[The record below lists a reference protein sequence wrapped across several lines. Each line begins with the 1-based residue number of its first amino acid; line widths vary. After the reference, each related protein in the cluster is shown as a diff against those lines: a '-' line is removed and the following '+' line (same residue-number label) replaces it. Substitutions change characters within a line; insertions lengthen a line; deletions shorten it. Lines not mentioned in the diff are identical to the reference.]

1 MQAAPPS
8 SPEVSA
14 RMSRQTSQS
23 TGAERAVRQLLHAS
37 GYRYRVHFPV
47 PGMPR
52 RKIDIAFTRAK
63 LAVLIDGC
71 FWHGCPEHATS
82 PKANA
87 AWWRQK
93 LDRNIERDLE
103 TTAQLRSEGWTV
115 LRFWEHESPE
125 AVKREIAEA
134 VDREKAGRRTPT
146 PTRARSRVALPSGT
160 EGVASASD

>member
-1 MQAAPPS
+1 
-8 SPEVSA
+8 
-14 RMSRQTSQS
+14 MSRQTSQN
-23 TGAERAVRQLLHAS
+23 TGAEQAVRQLLHAS
-37 GYRYRVHFPV
+37 GYRYRIHFSV

-125 AVKREIAEA
+125 AVKRAVAEA
-134 VDREKAGRRTPT
+134 VEREKAGRRTPT
-146 PTRARSRVALPSGT
+146 PRRHRN
-160 EGVASASD
+160 EGG